1 MGLLGGTATDRPAVF
16 TQEDERL
23 ILDFHKLL
31 GRIPAINQGVYH
43 VSRQIGL
50 IMAAQAFDR
59 SGWRNRNENSVLD
72 IDDALKI
79 GSEKLDRII
88 DKKKANELSR
98 LENKQAVYIRPFL
111 DNLALVDKIYNEPVQ
126 IMFDDDFLYCPEV
139 G

>member
-1 MGLLGGTATDRPAVF
+1 MGLLDGTATDRPAVF

-23 ILDFHKLL
+23 ILDFHKLPGEYQSL
-31 GRIPAINQGVYH
+31 QGVYH

-72 IDDALKI
+72 IDDAPSFARMVSGGGRKTGTDHSADGLPSTGMGRS
-79 GSEKLDRII
+79 GSDWLH
-88 DKKKANELSR
+88 
-98 LENKQAVYIRPFL
+98 
-111 DNLALVDKIYNEPVQ
+111 
-126 IMFDDDFLYCPEV
+126 